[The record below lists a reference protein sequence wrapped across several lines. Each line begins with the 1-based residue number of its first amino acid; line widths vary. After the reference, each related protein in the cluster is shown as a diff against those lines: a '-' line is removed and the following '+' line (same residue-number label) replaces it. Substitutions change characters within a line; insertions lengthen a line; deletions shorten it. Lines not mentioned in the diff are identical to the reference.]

1 METIMFAVKPLAIA
15 MAVAAAAPA
24 AAQDWPTRPL
34 TMVVA
39 YAPGGPSDVVARI
52 LAPGMSEALGQSI
65 VIENVTGAGGMV
77 GAARVARAAPD
88 GYQILAGAAG
98 MLAQNQTLYKHPL
111 YNSLTDFA
119 PVGLI
124 ATAPPILVA
133 RKDFP
138 ASNLQEFIAY
148 ARSHQSAMQ
157 YGSAGPGSGPHIT
170 CVLLNAAIGISAV
183 HVPYRGASPA
193 YQDLLAGRFDYMC
206 DFISTALP
214 QIQGKGVKAIAT
226 LTRERTPV
234 LPDLA
239 TADEQGLTGF
249 DAPGWYAL
257 VVPKGTP
264 EAIVRRLNAA
274 MSHALDT
281 PAVRDRLTQLGNTV
295 VPPAQR
301 TPEFLADFMRSE
313 VAKWAV
319 PIKASGVSMD

>member
-1 METIMFAVKPLAIA
+1 MSAMKALATVIA
-15 MAVAAAAPA
+15 LAAAAPA

-39 YAPGGPSDVVARI
+39 YAPGGPSDVVSRI

-65 VIENVTGAGGMV
+65 VIENVVGAGGMV

-138 ASNLQEFIAY
+138 ANNLQEFIAY

-170 CVLLNAAIGISAV
+170 CVLLNAAIGISVV

-214 QIQGKGVKAIAT
+214 QIQGKAVKAVAT
-226 LTRERTPV
+226 LTRERAPA
-234 LPDLA
+234 LPNLA
-239 TADEQGLTGF
+239 TAHEQGLAGF

-257 VVPKGTP
+257 VVPTGTP

-281 PAVRDRLTQLGNTV
+281 PAVTDRLTKLGNTV
-295 VPPAQR
+295 APPAQR
-301 TPEFLADFMRSE
+301 TPEFLADFVRSE